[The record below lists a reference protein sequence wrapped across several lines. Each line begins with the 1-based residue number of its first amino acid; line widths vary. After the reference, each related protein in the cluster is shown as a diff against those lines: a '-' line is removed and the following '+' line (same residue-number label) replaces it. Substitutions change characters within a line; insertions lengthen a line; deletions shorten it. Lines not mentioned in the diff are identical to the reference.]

1 MYLQYRILSKP
12 VLKKP
17 LLKKK
22 TDGAIDISTYGLEE
36 GDEDD
41 DPRNW
46 KKATEA
52 L

>member
-1 MYLQYRILSKP
+1 MQYRILSKP
-12 VLKKP
+12 VFKKKI
-17 LLKKK
+17 KKK

-36 GDEDD
+36 SDEDD